1 MRVCLYSTHS
11 FYIFTY
17 LGVQCNI
24 INSECDKPKEDNDSD
39 SKMQHAALDSEPSE
53 LTDGESQ
60 GESTEDEKL
69 ETEDEEF
76 GQDTGSECED
86 NVEKRYM
93 QLVNTYTSHVNY
105 ILGTF

>member
-1 MRVCLYSTHS
+1 MTSLRRTTIATPKYNTQRLTLSQVNSQTVKARVKAQKS
-11 FYIFTY
+11 
-17 LGVQCNI
+17 
-24 INSECDKPKEDNDSD
+24 
-39 SKMQHAALDSEPSE
+39 
-53 LTDGESQ
+53 
-60 GESTEDEKL
+60 DEKL
-69 ETEDEEF
+69 GTEDEEF

>member
-1 MRVCLYSTHS
+1 MTSLRRTTIATPKYNTQRLTLSQV
-11 FYIFTY
+11 
-17 LGVQCNI
+17 
-24 INSECDKPKEDNDSD
+24 NSQTGK
-39 SKMQHAALDSEPSE
+39 
-53 LTDGESQ
+53 SQ

>member
-24 INSECDKPKEDNDSD
+24 INSECDKPEEDNDSD
-39 SKMQHAALDSEPSE
+39 SKIQHAALDSEPGE
-53 LTDGESQ
+53 LTD